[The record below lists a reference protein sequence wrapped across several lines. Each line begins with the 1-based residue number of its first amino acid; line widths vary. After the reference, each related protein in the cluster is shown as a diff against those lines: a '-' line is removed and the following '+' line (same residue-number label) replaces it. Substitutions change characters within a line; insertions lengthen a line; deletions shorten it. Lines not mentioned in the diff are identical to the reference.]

1 MPVSGLQGCNL
12 NTPSICILSKP
23 RVSSYTFSTLRHHHL
38 EVVQKLTRFER
49 FTFSSLRLCRRYL
62 TFQRKNLYFM
72 KILVT
77 GGAGYIGSV
86 LVRQLLSKGFA
97 VRAFDSLKFGGD
109 ALYDVMLH
117 PNFEFM
123 KGDVRNADDVKKA
136 LEGIDGIA
144 HLASIVGDPAC
155 KKFSEEANET
165 NWDGS
170 VALFEAAEKAGVKRF
185 VFASTCSNYGK
196 MSDPDSFVVET
207 SELNPVSLYAELKV
221 KFEKYILEQRKDSKM
236 CSTALRFSTVY
247 GFSPRI
253 RFDLTVNEFTRNAT
267 IKGEQEIWG
276 QQFWRPY
283 CHVDDLARSV
293 VLVLESPEEKV
304 RASVFN
310 VGSTEE
316 NYSKGMLIEEVCKV
330 VPNVKVNYVELN
342 EDPRD
347 YRVNFDKIEKE
358 LGFTITKKV
367 PDGIKEIYSL
377 LKTGIV
383 TDSFG
388 QKFRN
393 I

>member
-1 MPVSGLQGCNL
+1 
-12 NTPSICILSKP
+12 
-23 RVSSYTFSTLRHHHL
+23 
-38 EVVQKLTRFER
+38 
-49 FTFSSLRLCRRYL
+49 
-62 TFQRKNLYFM
+62 M
-72 KILVT
+72 KVLVT

-86 LVRQLLSKGFA
+86 LVRQLLSKGYK

-123 KGDVRNADDVKKA
+123 LGDIRQSEQVQKA
-136 LEGIDGIA
+136 LEGIDAIA
-144 HLASIVGDPAC
+144 HLAAIVGDPAC
-155 KKFSEEANET
+155 KKFSDEAKET
-165 NWDGS
+165 NWTAS

-196 MSDPDSFVVET
+196 MPDPNSFVTET

-221 KFEKYILEQRKDSKM
+221 KFEKYLLEQRKDSQI

-267 IKGEQEIWG
+267 IHGEQEIWG
-276 QQFWRPY
+276 AQFWRPY
-283 CHVDDLARSV
+283 CHVDDLARAV
-293 VLVLESPEEKV
+293 VLVLETPEQKV
-304 RASVFN
+304 RANVYN

-316 NYSKGMLIEEVCKV
+316 NYNKGMIIEEVCKV
-330 VPNVKVNYVELN
+330 VPNTKVNYVEMN

-347 YRVNFDKIEKE
+347 YRVNFDKIKNE
-358 LGFTITKKV
+358 LGYSITKKV
-367 PDGIKEIYSL
+367 PDGIKEIYTL
-377 LKTGIV
+377 LSTGIV
-383 TDSFG
+383 TDSFS

>member
-1 MPVSGLQGCNL
+1 
-12 NTPSICILSKP
+12 
-23 RVSSYTFSTLRHHHL
+23 
-38 EVVQKLTRFER
+38 
-49 FTFSSLRLCRRYL
+49 
-62 TFQRKNLYFM
+62 M
-72 KILVT
+72 KVLVT

-86 LVRQLLSKGFA
+86 LVRQLLAKDYE
-97 VRAFDSLKFGGD
+97 VRAMDNLNFGGD
-109 ALYDVMLH
+109 ALIDVMLH

-123 KGDVRNADDVKKA
+123 KGDIRNADDVKNA
-136 LEGIDGIA
+136 LNGVDAVA
-144 HLASIVGDPAC
+144 HLAAIVGDPAC
-155 KKFSEEANET
+155 KKYSDDANTT

-170 VALFEAAEKAGVKRF
+170 VALFNAAEAAGVKRF

-196 MSDPDSFVVET
+196 MPDPNSFVTET

-221 KFEKYILEQRKDSKM
+221 KFEKYLLEDKKESPM

-267 IKGEQEIWG
+267 VNGEQPIWG
-276 QQFWRPY
+276 AQFWRPY
-283 CHVDDLARSV
+283 CHVEDLARAV
-293 VLVLESPEEKV
+293 VLVIESAEEKV
-304 RASVFN
+304 KANVFN

-316 NYSKGMLIEEVCKV
+316 NYNKGMIIEEVCKV
-330 VPNVKVNYVELN
+330 VPNVKVDYVDMN

-347 YRVNFDKIEKE
+347 YRVNFDKIKNE
-358 LGFTITKKV
+358 LGYSITKTV
-367 PDGIKEIYSL
+367 PDGVKEIYTL

-388 QKFRN
+388 QKYRN

>member
-1 MPVSGLQGCNL
+1 
-12 NTPSICILSKP
+12 
-23 RVSSYTFSTLRHHHL
+23 
-38 EVVQKLTRFER
+38 
-49 FTFSSLRLCRRYL
+49 
-62 TFQRKNLYFM
+62 M
-72 KILVT
+72 KVLVT

-86 LVRQLLSKGFA
+86 LVRQLLNKGYN

-123 KGDVRNADDVKKA
+123 KGDIRNAEDVDKA
-136 LEGIDGIA
+136 LEGIDAIA
-144 HLASIVGDPAC
+144 HLAAIVGDPAC
-155 KKFSEEANET
+155 KKFSEEANQT

-170 VALFEAAEKAGVKRF
+170 VQLFNKAEAAGVKRF

-196 MSDPDSFVVET
+196 MADPDSFVVET

-221 KFEKYILEQRKDSKM
+221 KFEKYLLEDRKDSRM

-253 RFDLTVNEFTRNAT
+253 RFDLTVNEFTRNAAVH
-267 IKGEQEIWG
+267 GEQEIWG

-304 RASVFN
+304 RANVFN
-310 VGSTEE
+310 VGNTEE
-316 NYSKGMLIEEVCKV
+316 NYNKGMVIKEVCKV
-330 VPNVKVNYVELN
+330 VPNVNVIYVDSS

-347 YRVNFDKIEKE
+347 YRVNFDKIKNQ

-367 PDGIKEIYSL
+367 PDGVKEIYTL

-383 TDSFG
+383 TDSFA

>member
-1 MPVSGLQGCNL
+1 
-12 NTPSICILSKP
+12 
-23 RVSSYTFSTLRHHHL
+23 
-38 EVVQKLTRFER
+38 
-49 FTFSSLRLCRRYL
+49 
-62 TFQRKNLYFM
+62 M
-72 KILVT
+72 KVLVT

-86 LVRQLLSKGFA
+86 LVRQLLAKGYK

-117 PNFEFM
+117 PDFEFM
-123 KGDVRNADDVKKA
+123 KGDIRNAEEVQKA
-136 LEGIDGIA
+136 LEGIDAVA
-144 HLASIVGDPAC
+144 HLAAIVGDPAC
-155 KKFSEEANET
+155 KKFSDEAKET

-170 VALFEAAEKAGVKRF
+170 VALFEAADKAGVQRF

-196 MSDPDSFVVET
+196 MPDPDSFVVET

-221 KFEKYILEQRKDSKM
+221 KFEKYLLEDRKDSRI

-267 IKGEQEIWG
+267 INGEQEIWG
-276 QQFWRPY
+276 AQFWRPY
-283 CHVDDLARSV
+283 CHVDDLARAV
-293 VLVLESPEEKV
+293 VLVLESEDSKV
-304 RASVFN
+304 RANVFN
-310 VGSTEE
+310 VGTTEE
-316 NYSKGMLIEEVCKV
+316 NYNKGMIIEEVCKV
-330 VPNVKVNYVELN
+330 VPNTKVNYVEMN

-347 YRVNFDKIEKE
+347 YRVNFDKIKNE

-367 PDGIKEIYSL
+367 PDGVKEIYTL
-377 LKTGIV
+377 LSTGIV
-383 TDSFG
+383 TDSFS